1 MMSGGLRANARIAGL
16 MVLGGGMG
24 LLAVPALAQM
34 NLPPSV
40 GQFQGI
46 TGAPSIGGQAPAGMA
61 NRAGPPPPAGL
72 PGAQSN
78 PGTAAP
84 SEKPPAMMD
93 PTDAL
98 FDAINRGD
106 IAAARDAV
114 TRGADLGGHNLLGM
128 TPIQLSV
135 DLARNDI
142 TFLLLSNGGGQ
153 SAAAR
158 MRGRSKTGAQLLS
171 ASAVSGKPIRHAD
184 RKTARPVQTVRATTP
199 APQQMPRLFA
209 GNGGTPISER
219 GVPRVSI
226 RDTDLG
232 RPTQLHRT
240 GEAHRCGRWD
250 SRIR

>member
-1 MMSGGLRANARIAGL
+1 MSGGFRASARVAGL

-34 NLPPSV
+34 NMPPSV

-61 NRAGPPPPAGL
+61 SRAGPPPPAGL

-84 SEKPPAMMD
+84 SAKPPAMMD

-106 IAAARDAV
+106 IGAARDAV

-153 SAAAR
+153 SASA
-158 MRGRSKTGAQLLS
+158 GPSGGGKTAAQLLS
-171 ASAVSGKPIRHAD
+171 ASAVSGKPVN
-184 RKTARPVQTVRATTP
+184 RKAARSVQTVRATSP

-209 GNGGTPISER
+209 GNGGTPIPTA
-219 GVPRVSI
+219 GF
-226 RDTDLG
+226 LG
-232 RPTQLHRT
+232 FDPGH
-240 GEAHRCGRWD
+240 
-250 SRIR
+250 

>member
-1 MMSGGLRANARIAGL
+1 MSGGFRASARVAGL

-34 NLPPSV
+34 NMPPSV

-61 NRAGPPPPAGL
+61 SRAGPPPPAGL

-84 SEKPPAMMD
+84 SAKPPAMMD

-106 IAAARDAV
+106 IGAARDAV

-158 MRGRSKTGAQLLS
+158 AVGGGKTAAQLLS
-171 ASAVSGKPIRHAD
+171 ASVWACGVGQAGQPQGGTASANRSGNQPGAAADAAVVRRQWRHAD
-184 RKTARPVQTVRATTP
+184 PD
-199 APQQMPRLFA
+199 
-209 GNGGTPISER
+209 R
-219 GVPRVSI
+219 GVPGFRSGTLSL
-226 RDTDLG
+226 RRT
-232 RPTQLHRT
+232 TQSHRT
-240 GEAHRCGRWD
+240 GEARRCGRWD